1 LIVRIHLLI
10 LAKTALDSKFI
21 MTLFYAL
28 WRAFVEDETVLI
40 MLVQQYAAKYGI
52 TFSSK
57 YLDDPNIKIKLISLI
72 QESLAGKRG
81 PVTDDDLI

>member
-1 LIVRIHLLI
+1 
-10 LAKTALDSKFI
+10 
-21 MTLFYAL
+21 MMEFYYV
-28 WRAFVEDETVLI
+28 WRKFVEDETILV
-40 MLVQQYAAKYGI
+40 MLVQQYASKHGI

-57 YLDDPNIKIKLISLI
+57 HLDDPEKKKQLIVLI

>member
-1 LIVRIHLLI
+1 
-10 LAKTALDSKFI
+10 
-21 MTLFYAL
+21 
-28 WRAFVEDETVLI
+28 VEDETVLV
-40 MLVQQYAAKYGI
+40 MLVQQYAGKYGI

-57 YLDDPNIKIKLISLI
+57 HLDDPDKKAQLISLI

>member
-1 LIVRIHLLI
+1 M
-10 LAKTALDSKFI
+10 AT
-21 MTLFYAL
+21 FYAI
-28 WRAFVEDETVLI
+28 WRVFVEDETILI

-57 YLDDPNIKIKLISLI
+57 YLDDPNTKTKLINLI